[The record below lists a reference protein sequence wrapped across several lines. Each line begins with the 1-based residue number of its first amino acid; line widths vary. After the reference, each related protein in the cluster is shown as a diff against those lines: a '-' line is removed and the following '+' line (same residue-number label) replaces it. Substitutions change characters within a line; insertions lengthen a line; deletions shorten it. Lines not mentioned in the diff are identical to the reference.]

1 MEQDSAQG
9 KQAIDALVGL
19 GHMRVWS
26 VIITIFGDGVVG
38 RGGKV
43 ASTTLAALTEQ
54 MGVKPEAFR
63 VALSRLTKDGW
74 IERSKS
80 GRLSFYRLSTQGL
93 AEFGPATA
101 RIYAPQ
107 AGGADGWHLVV
118 LPTAVGEPPLGG
130 AVSLGG
136 RCYLSPHPV
145 KNAEALT
152 VSGTIG
158 PVPDWVKDRLGVADI
173 AGDYV
178 ALRRVLRHCS
188 GAGVSDL
195 QAAVIRVLLVHQWR
209 RLVLRHADLPLRFF
223 PDDWQGESCR
233 IEVHRLHAALAQ
245 AADRWFDA
253 QIV

>member
-9 KQAIDALVGL
+9 KQAIDDLIGL

-26 VIITIFGDGVVG
+26 VIITIFGDAVVG

-74 IERSKS
+74 IERSKR
-80 GRLSFYRLSTQGL
+80 GRLSFYRLSAQGL
-93 AEFGPATA
+93 AQFGPATE
-101 RIYAPQ
+101 RIYAPRS
-107 AGGADGWHLVV
+107 GAEDGWHLVV
-118 LPTAVGEPPLGG
+118 LPSAVGEPPLGG

-145 KNAEALT
+145 KNAAALT
-152 VSGTIG
+152 MSGEIG
-158 PVPDWVKDRLGVADI
+158 TVPDWVKDRLGTADI
-173 AGDYV
+173 AAEYT
-178 ALRRVLRHCS
+178 ALFQVLRHCS

-223 PDDWQGESCR
+223 PVGWQGEACR
-233 IEVHRLHAALAQ
+233 AEVHRLRTELALA
-245 AADRWFDA
+245 ADQWFDA
-253 QIV
+253 QFV